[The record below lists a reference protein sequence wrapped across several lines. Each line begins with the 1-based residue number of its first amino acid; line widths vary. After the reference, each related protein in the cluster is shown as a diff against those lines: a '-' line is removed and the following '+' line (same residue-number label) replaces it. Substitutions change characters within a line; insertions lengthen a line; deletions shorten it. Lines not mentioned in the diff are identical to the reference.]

1 MYCCYYCIV
10 IILYIRTSIF
20 HFEQE
25 TTMLNSSEDFK
36 KKSKNITFNHLCEK
50 KKKTTVKIRNNDE
63 EVYHK
68 LKGFEHPNA
77 LNRYI
82 FKQTDDIL
90 STVKNLKSYYSNI
103 KTTIDKIDQIISD
116 NKHNDKYREGEIGD
130 KFRDNMTFD
139 NLKKIREKVNLDYK
153 AIIQIDSNLNSIY
166 YLQK

>member
-1 MYCCYYCIV
+1 
-10 IILYIRTSIF
+10 
-20 HFEQE
+20 
-25 TTMLNSSEDFK
+25 
-36 KKSKNITFNHLCEK
+36 
-50 KKKTTVKIRNNDE
+50 
-63 EVYHK
+63 
-68 LKGFEHPNA
+68 